1 MKKKGKRTYD
11 CSYARFGSAGT
22 RKQGAVTQNGS
33 KRVPVVRKRGAG
45 GQNGVL
51 VVQEGLLGVE
61 TRGWGFEDGWWGV
74 ETYSEG
80 LKEGAGG
87 LKRVLRG
94 SKGVLV
100 G

>member
-1 MKKKGKRTYD
+1 MG
-11 CSYARFGSAGT
+11 FESAGT

-33 KRVPVVRKRGAG
+33 KRVPVVWKRGAG

-51 VVQEGLLGVE
+51 VVQEGLLEVE
-61 TRGWGFEDGWWGV
+61 RRGWGFENGWWWV

-80 LKEGAGG
+80 MKKGAGG
-87 LKRVLRG
+87 FEHVLEGLKE
-94 SKGVLV
+94 VLV